1 MNKTSAFDLL
11 NKKTYK
17 LDLKNKKLISELLKN
32 SRESFT
38 QIAKKIGVS
47 KESVQYRYHQL
58 IEKQIVISTYARIN
72 YRALGYEKFHVLL
85 LINEKNPKQQ
95 DDFIKALCKDSN
107 VLRVIEFND
116 DWDLEVVILAKD
128 IRDFD
133 NILKRIL
140 DPYASLIR
148 KKDTEAVIDVVDK
161 NAIPDIGKISTV
173 RSRDVTNVKIDE
185 QDLLILHSLGKDA
198 RVSTYKISPIVKL
211 SADAIGLRIK
221 KLEKAGVIDG
231 YTCSL
236 NFSNLDYLGFLFSF
250 TLGSFPKDEETR
262 YLTYMSKNPYVL
274 SIKKMLGTWD
284 FKNYFIV
291 KNMGDFHKLIKDLKK
306 EFSGF
311 VQDYQTLV
319 IYKEHM
325 FNPCPDIVIGK
336 VSSIKGLKKK

>member
-1 MNKTSAFDLL
+1 MEKTSAFDIL

-17 LDLKNKKLISELLKN
+17 LDLKNKKLIAELLQN

-85 LINEKNPKQQ
+85 LIDEKNPKQQ
-95 DDFIKALCKDSN
+95 DDFIKALSNDQN

-133 NILKRIL
+133 KVLNRLL
-140 DPYASLIR
+140 DPYADLIR

-161 NAIPDIGKISTV
+161 NIIPDIGKIKTV
-173 RSRDVTNVKIDE
+173 KSKTVSNVKIDE

-198 RVSTYKISPIVKL
+198 RVSTYKISPVVKL

-221 KLEKAGVIDG
+221 KLEKAGVIER
-231 YTCSL
+231 YTCLL

-250 TLGSFPKDEETR
+250 TMGSFPKNEEMR
-262 YLTYMSKNPYVL
+262 YFTFMSKNPYVL
-274 SIKKMLGTWD
+274 SIKKMLGKWD
-284 FKNYFIV
+284 FKNYLIV
-291 KNMGDFHKLIKDLKK
+291 KNMGDFHKIIKDLKR
-306 EFSGF
+306 EFSEF
-311 VQDYQTLV
+311 VHDYQTLV

-325 FNPCPDIVIGK
+325 FNPCPDVVIGGDG
-336 VSSIKGLKKK
+336 IKKK